1 MDRSF
6 SNNWIPAFIKKE
18 ILLKGWQPKKKT
30 TANLLLK
37 EELSFL
43 LSKMQDLI
51 QLFYKKMSFP
61 RPNHKKRTNGRG
73 NMVLIFFSE
82 GKKPPDR

>member
-1 MDRSF
+1 MTTNIIDLDRFFRNTMVQDDVGRSLWLQRKP
-6 SNNWIPAFIKKE
+6 SWGPHYSLTQGPN
-18 ILLKGWQPKKKT
+18 
-30 TANLLLK
+30 
-37 EELSFL
+37 EEFPL
-43 LSKMQDLI
+43 
-51 QLFYKKMSFP
+51 KKMSFP